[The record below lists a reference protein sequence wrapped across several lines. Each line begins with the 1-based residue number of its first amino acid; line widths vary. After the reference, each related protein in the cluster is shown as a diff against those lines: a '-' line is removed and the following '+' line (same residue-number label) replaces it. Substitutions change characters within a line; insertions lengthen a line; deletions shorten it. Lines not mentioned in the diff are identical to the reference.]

1 MNVTDEKMLQWCR
14 ALLGA
19 APAPHKTL
27 GEYLNAIPRLNSL
40 ADVPRGTTVLV
51 RGDVDA
57 KPGAKIGEGDQRLRS
72 MVDTLRFGIE
82 HGWKQVV
89 FGHIGRKPEGSLAK
103 VAARLGELIGK
114 KVPLISDWLDES
126 TIAIKSAAADAAR
139 AAQPGDVLVLDN
151 AR

>member
-1 MNVTDEKMLQWCR
+1 MHVSDEKMLHWCQ

-19 APAPHKTL
+19 TPAPHATL
-27 GEYLNAIPRLNSL
+27 GEYLNAIPRLKSL
-40 ADVPRGTTVLV
+40 ADVPRGTAVLV

-103 VAARLGELIGK
+103 VAARLGELLGK
-114 KVPLISDWLDES
+114 SVPLVSDWWDDASLTVS
-126 TIAIKSAAADAAR
+126 PAAADKIR
-139 AAQPGDVLVLDN
+139 NSQPGDVLVLEN
-151 AR
+151 T